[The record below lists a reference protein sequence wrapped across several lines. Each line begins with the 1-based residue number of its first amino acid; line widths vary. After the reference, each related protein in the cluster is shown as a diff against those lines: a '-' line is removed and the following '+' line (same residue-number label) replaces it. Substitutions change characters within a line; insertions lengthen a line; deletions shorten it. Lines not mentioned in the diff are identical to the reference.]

1 MCATNLSLA
10 YTCHMAQLAIY
21 LDDQTAKRLEA
32 AARKAGKSRSAWV
45 RELVS
50 ERLESRFPEEWYA
63 TFGSWQDDRTP
74 EEILQEIR
82 SGPEQ
87 RERASFS

>member
-1 MCATNLSLA
+1 
-10 YTCHMAQLAIY
+10 MAQLAIY
-21 LDDQTAKRLEA
+21 LDDDTAKRLEA

-45 RELVS
+45 RELVA
-50 ERLESRFPEEWYA
+50 EQLESRFPDEWFETY
-63 TFGSWQDDRTP
+63 GSWEGGGTP
-74 EEILQEIR
+74 EEILKEIR